1 VQPGQTATAAGT
13 LQDGVNL
20 AADSLAARYAPPS
33 TRGMSSITV
42 RVGGMEGV
50 RAYAGLLEYLKSLS
64 LVRNVEVEEMANGVV
79 TLKLAVRGDLDL
91 LRRIVAMD
99 DRLQSGDR
107 VGAEGGSA
115 EEGATAVDF
124 TFKP

>member
-1 VQPGQTATAAGT
+1 VQPGQSATVDGN
-13 LQDGVNL
+13 LQDGANL

-33 TRGMSSITV
+33 TRGMSGITV
-42 RVGGMEGV
+42 RVGGMDGV

-64 LVRNVEVEEMANGVV
+64 LVRNVEVVEMAGGVV

-91 LRRIVAMD
+91 LRRIAAMD
-99 DRLQSGDR
+99 DRLQPG
-107 VGAEGGSA
+107 VAGSA
-115 EEGATAVDF
+115 EEGTAPVDF